1 MCKFFGFYG
10 FAKSHLYEMAFSI
23 YFVNTIFNMK
33 MVSLPYSNKSQ
44 EISWTFLSYKIT
56 VITYGSLPLPLER
69 KCILNAF

>member
-1 MCKFFGFYG
+1 
-10 FAKSHLYEMAFSI
+10 
-23 YFVNTIFNMK
+23 MK
-33 MVSLPYSNKSQ
+33 MVSLPYSNESQ